1 MRTILLRGI
10 RDECLEVLNLMGSGD
25 VSQLPYDEVCDLCRK
40 YSRGNSK
47 TGRSSRDATSRFTK
61 SVAGAGV
68 TKDEIGNM
76 FENFKTDI
84 LISLSSQLD
93 VLQVK
98 KKESSKNIYP
108 YFVPSVE
115 RNTLGRNAH
124 WTTLKFVA
132 FARNPMPPRLSF
144 LTRNQGNIS
153 WRERSL
159 NFIVC
164 DGTTKTMAKTFRYGS
179 KLCISISLFS

>member
-1 MRTILLRGI
+1 MQ
-10 RDECLEVLNLMGSGD
+10 E
-25 VSQLPYDEVCDLCRK
+25 

-68 TKDEIGNM
+68 TKVEIGNM

-84 LISLSSQLD
+84 LSSLSSQLD

-98 KKESSKNIYP
+98 KKESSEKYLSIFCPN
-108 YFVPSVE
+108 VQRS
-115 RNTLGRNAH
+115 TLGRNAH

-132 FARNPMPPRLSF
+132 FAKNPMPPRIILPYQES
-144 LTRNQGNIS
+144 RQYIM
-153 WRERSL
+153 ERKEPQL
-159 NFIVC
+159 HC
-164 DGTTKTMAKTFRYGS
+164 M
-179 KLCISISLFS
+179 